1 MRYIAIVLT
10 GILTSLF
17 FFPIEFKAL
26 PGINTKMMIAVV
38 GLLIAAL
45 QAASRRDG
53 KVSKDFFV
61 VTIFAAVFSF
71 VSFYSVTYNNT
82 QDLSYATYIISMWVW
97 FFAAYGACY
106 FITFTHGR
114 IDVLLVINYLVGIS
128 VSQCILALMIDY
140 IPAVK
145 SIVDSYVETGEEMMD
160 RIHRLY
166 GIGASLDVAG
176 GKFSVVLVMIAVIM
190 TNYDSIRLN
199 RKYVIIYTACFVLIS
214 LIGAM
219 IARTT
224 YVGTALGL
232 AYIMYRTEI
241 WKRQIKSSN
250 IKFWGMLSGVIFVV
264 VLACI
269 YYYNT
274 DPSFREWF
282 RFGFEGFVSWVETGK
297 WVTGSTEILQN
308 MVVFPE
314 SLKTWIIGDGY
325 MIDPIK
331 GTYYKSTDIGYLRF
345 IFYCGITGFVV
356 FASMFVYLSI
366 SCYKQFSQE
375 RHLFFL
381 LLVLVFV
388 IWTKVSTDLFLVYAM
403 FICILLIQK
412 YSKQPVIER

>member
-1 MRYIAIVLT
+1 MRYIAIVFT
-10 GILTSLF
+10 GILTSFF
-17 FFPIEFKAL
+17 FFPIEFRYL
-26 PGINTKMMIAVV
+26 PGINTKMMMAVV
-38 GLLIAAL
+38 GLSIATL
-45 QAASRRDG
+45 QAAFRRDG
-53 KVSKDFFV
+53 AVSKDFFV
-61 VTIFAAVFSF
+61 VSIFAAVFSF

-82 QDLSYATYIISMWVW
+82 ADMSYATYIMSMWVW

-106 FITFTHGR
+106 IITFTHGK
-114 IDVLLVINYLVGIS
+114 IDGLLVINYLIGIS
-128 VSQCILALMIDY
+128 VSQCILALMIDS

-145 SIVDSYVETGEEMMD
+145 SIVDTYVQTGVEMMD

-176 GKFSVVLVMIAVIM
+176 GKFSAVLIMIAVVM
-190 TNYDSIRLN
+190 TNYDSIRMN
-199 RKYVIIYTACFVLIS
+199 KKYVIIYTSCFVLIS
-214 LIGAM
+214 VIGAM

-250 IKFWGMLSGVIFVV
+250 IKFWGMLSGVIFVL

-274 DPSFREWF
+274 DPSFRSWF
-282 RFGFEGFVSWVETGK
+282 RFGFEGFVSWIEKGK
-297 WVTGSTEILQN
+297 WETGSTGILQN

-325 MIDPIK
+325 MVDPTT

-345 IFYCGITGFVV
+345 IFYCGLTGLIV
-356 FASMFVYLSI
+356 FASMFIYLSI
-366 SCYKQFSQE
+366 SCYNQFSQE
-375 RHLFFL
+375 RHLVLL
-381 LLVLVFV
+381 LLVLVFA

-412 YSKQPVIER
+412 YSNRPIQER